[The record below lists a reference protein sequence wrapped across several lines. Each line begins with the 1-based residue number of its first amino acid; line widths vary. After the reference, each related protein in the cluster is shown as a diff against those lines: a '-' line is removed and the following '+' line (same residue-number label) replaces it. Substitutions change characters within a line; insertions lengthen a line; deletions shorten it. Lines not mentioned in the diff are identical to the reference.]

1 MSQYIYK
8 KPRHLFIKK
17 LNIYYLKNK
26 YLKVKYLLNN
36 SPLKWN
42 KIKWNKPDVHQ
53 VPNNIEVPE
62 VC

>member
-26 YLKVKYLLNN
+26 YLKVKNLLNT
-36 SPLKWN
+36 SPL
-42 KIKWNKPDVHQ
+42 KWNKPDVHH
-53 VPNNIEVPE
+53 VPNNIGVPG